1 MSGMETTERTTWLIR
16 RADDALVL
24 GHRLSEWCGHA
35 PMLEEDLALANIALD
50 QIGVARAFY
59 QATAEALGSDEDR
72 LAYHRSERDYLNLLL
87 VEQPNGD
94 FARTIVR
101 QLLFS
106 AAMVPFWRGCAE
118 GTDAAIAAVAAKA
131 EKEAA
136 YHLRHAAE
144 WTVRLGDG
152 TEESRRRTEAAL
164 AWLWPFTDE
173 LFEADAVEQA
183 MIGAGA
189 VPDPAVVRP
198 AWEATMETV
207 LARAT
212 LSRPEPGWPRSGGRA
227 GRHGEEFGH
236 LLSEL
241 QYLQRAHPGATW

>member
-1 MSGMETTERTTWLIR
+1 MELTPRATWLLR

-50 QIGVARAFY
+50 QIGLARAFY
-59 QATAEALGSDEDR
+59 QEAGAALGKDEDQ
-72 LAYHRSERDYLNLLL
+72 LAYLRSEREYLNLLL

-101 QLLFS
+101 QLLYS
-106 AAMVPFWRGCAE
+106 AAMQPYWRAAAACGDPAI
-118 GTDAAIAAVAAKA
+118 AAIAAKT

-152 TEESRRRTEAAL
+152 TPESRRRTQAAL
-164 AWLWPFTDE
+164 DWLWPFADEMFETDAAERE
-173 LFEADAVEQA
+173 LVAK
-183 MIGAGA
+183 GL
-189 VPDPAVVRP
+189 VPDPAGTRGE
-198 AWEATMETV
+198 WQATVESV
-207 LARAT
+207 LSRGT
-212 LSRPEPGWPRSGGRA
+212 LSPPEPGWPRSGGRA
-227 GRHGEEFGH
+227 GRHGEELGR
-236 LLSEL
+236 LLAEL